1 MDSVARIK
9 RQRPWLLMGSTVAIA
24 LGLAGLRLM
33 GLGVPQ
39 TVGLYVIYWM
49 AGTLLVSLIILV
61 GHNQAIA
68 FASRMQVSANGQ
80 IVGVWRFPPGRYFFG
95 EDQFIIPG
103 RFIGE
108 ETAVL
113 RFENMPDRGVS
124 KMASYYYWV
133 FVSDA
138 E

>member
-1 MDSVARIK
+1 
-9 RQRPWLLMGSTVAIA
+9 
-24 LGLAGLRLM
+24 
-33 GLGVPQ
+33 
-39 TVGLYVIYWM
+39 
-49 AGTLLVSLIILV
+49 
-61 GHNQAIA
+61 
-68 FASRMQVSANGQ
+68 MQVSANGQ

-95 EDQFIIPG
+95 EDQFITPG

-113 RFENMPDRGVS
+113 RFENMPDRGDKGVS